1 MVFCPKCGTDNKE
14 GSKFCLKWGGPLS
27 SKKADA
33 VSSAEIPSGSAGRL
47 SIGDL
52 LSKSL
57 EIYKSNLI
65 IIAPSLMIGAWS
77 LIGSQ
82 MLLKGG
88 WNVAGIGF
96 FVIVSFLLFLLST
109 GLTIEMIKDAQ
120 AGGSAD
126 LSRAWEASKGR
137 LATLLVAS
145 ILVGILVTFGLVL
158 LIIPGIMLFF
168 LLYFVPYAVMLD
180 DKGARDSLAS
190 SYHFVRAN
198 LADSVV
204 VIIIAFLISVV
215 LSIIPV
221 IGSIIASPFVITLAT
236 LFYINRSK

>member
-1 MVFCPKCGTDNKE
+1 VPTDNKE
-14 GSKFCLKWGGPLS
+14 EAKFCLKCGEPLP

-33 VSSAEIPSGSAGRL
+33 VSSADIPSGSTGKL

-52 LSKSL
+52 LSKSF

-65 IIAPSLMIGAWS
+65 IIAPSLMIGVWS
-77 LIGSQ
+77 LIGTQ

-88 WNVAGIGF
+88 WNMTSMGLFG
-96 FVIVSFLLFLLST
+96 IVSFLLFLLAA

-120 AGGSAD
+120 AGGTAD

-145 ILVGILVTFGLVL
+145 ILVGIIVAAGLVL
-158 LIIPGIMLFF
+158 LILPGIILLF

-180 DKGARDSLAS
+180 NKGAKDSLAS

-204 VIIIAFLISVV
+204 VIIIAFVINAV